1 MDSAPNPAPTRTAP
15 TAPSQAATAERKTP
29 DALAQVLVRLFAERF
44 GGAASG
50 KFRIS
55 RKFMRQL
62 AGRRKLP
69 DGYLAVLAE
78 HMFEAGFVLVDCES
92 YFVVLSQKQFA
103 SYRRAT
109 AAAVNRVM
117 SHEEANRESAG
128 ARDQA
133 NDRPDLK
140 ELEERSVH
148 KAPNI
153 H

>member
-1 MDSAPNPAPTRTAP
+1 MESQPA
-15 TAPSQAATAERKTP
+15 QEATADHSSP
-29 DALAQVLVRLFAERF
+29 DQLARALARLYAERF
-44 GGAASG
+44 GGATSG

-55 RKFMRQL
+55 RKFMRHL

-69 DGYLAVLAE
+69 DAYIARLAE
-78 HMFEAGFVLVDCES
+78 DLFEAGFVLIDCET

-103 SYRRAT
+103 SYRRVT

-117 SHEEANRESAG
+117 PHEESNREPATV
-128 ARDQA
+128 RDQA
-133 NDRPDLK
+133 GDRPEIQDI
-140 ELEERSVH
+140 EQRSVQ

>member
-1 MDSAPNPAPTRTAP
+1 MVSAPSL
-15 TAPSQAATAERKTP
+15 APSQAAPAMATAERKTP
-29 DALAQVLVRLFAERF
+29 DALAHVLVRLFAERF
-44 GGAASG
+44 GGASSG

-69 DGYLAVLAE
+69 DGYLAIVAE
-78 HMFEAGFVLVDCES
+78 HMFEAGFVLADCES

-103 SYRRAT
+103 SYRRVT

-117 SHEEANRESAG
+117 PHEESHREPATDRDPAG
-128 ARDQA
+128 
-133 NDRPDLK
+133 DRPEIQDI
-140 ELEERSVH
+140 EQRSVQ

>member
-1 MDSAPNPAPTRTAP
+1 MVSAPNL
-15 TAPSQAATAERKTP
+15 APSQVAPAMATAERKTP
-29 DALAQVLVRLFAERF
+29 DALAHVLVRLFAERF
-44 GGAASG
+44 GGAATG

-55 RKFMRQL
+55 RKFLRQL

-69 DGYLAVLAE
+69 DDYVAVLAE
-78 HMFEAGFVLVDCES
+78 HMFEAGFVLVECES

-103 SYRRAT
+103 SYRRVT

-117 SHEEANRESAG
+117 SHEEANREPASARSQTG
-128 ARDQA
+128 
-133 NDRPDLK
+133 DRPGGDQIA
-140 ELEERSVH
+140 ERSVQ

>member
-1 MDSAPNPAPTRTAP
+1 MDSAAGPAPAAPQAPNQGTA
-15 TAPSQAATAERKTP
+15 ADRKAP
-29 DALAQVLVRLFAERF
+29 DALAHVLVRLFAERF
-44 GGAASG
+44 GGASTG

-55 RKFMRQL
+55 RKFLRQL

-69 DGYLAVLAE
+69 DDYLAVLAE

-103 SYRRAT
+103 SYRRVT

-117 SHEEANRESAG
+117 SHEEANREPASARG
-128 ARDQA
+128 QSD
-133 NDRPDLK
+133 DRPDVK
-140 ELEERSVH
+140 EIEERSVQ

>member
-1 MDSAPNPAPTRTAP
+1 MESQSA
-15 TAPSQAATAERKTP
+15 QAATAARSSP
-29 DALAQVLVRLFAERF
+29 DQLARALACLYAERF
-44 GGAASG
+44 GGATSG

-69 DGYLAVLAE
+69 DSYIARLAE
-78 HMFEAGFVLVDCES
+78 DLFEAGFVLIDCET

-103 SYRRAT
+103 SYRRVT

-117 SHEEANRESAG
+117 PHEESHREPATDRDPAG
-128 ARDQA
+128 
-133 NDRPDLK
+133 DRPEIQDI
-140 ELEERSVH
+140 EQRSVQ

>member
-1 MDSAPNPAPTRTAP
+1 MDSAPP
-15 TAPSQAATAERKTP
+15 QAATAERKSP
-29 DALAQVLVRLFAERF
+29 DELAHVLVRLFAERF
-44 GGAASG
+44 GGATAG

-55 RKFMRQL
+55 RKFLRQL

-69 DGYLAVLAE
+69 DGYLAALCE
-78 HMFEAGFVLVDCES
+78 HMFEAGFVFVDCES
-92 YFVVLSQKQFA
+92 YCIVLSQKQFA

-117 SHEEANRESAG
+117 SDEEANREPAT
-128 ARDQA
+128 ARGKA
-133 NDRPDLK
+133 SDRPDVR
-140 ELEERSVH
+140 EIEERSVQ

>member
-1 MDSAPNPAPTRTAP
+1 MVSAPSL
-15 TAPSQAATAERKTP
+15 APSQAAPATATAERKTP
-29 DALAQVLVRLFAERF
+29 DALAHVLVRLFAERF
-44 GGAASG
+44 GGASSG

-69 DGYLAVLAE
+69 DGYLAIVAE
-78 HMFEAGFVLVDCES
+78 HMFEAGFVLADCES

-117 SHEEANRESAG
+117 SHEEANREPPSARG
-128 ARDQA
+128 QA
-133 NDRPDLK
+133 DDRPDVK
-140 ELEERSVH
+140 ELEERSVQ

>member
-1 MDSAPNPAPTRTAP
+1 METTSAV
-15 TAPSQAATAERKTP
+15 TAERRSP
-29 DALAQVLVRLFAERF
+29 EALARVLVRLFAERF
-44 GGAASG
+44 GGATAG

-69 DGYLAVLAE
+69 DDYLATLAE
-78 HMFEAGFVLVDCES
+78 DMFEAGFVVIDCES

-117 SHEEANRESAG
+117 SHEEANGEPTSARG
-128 ARDQA
+128 QA
-133 NDRPDLK
+133 GDRPDVK
-140 ELEERSVH
+140 EIEQRSVQ

>member
-1 MDSAPNPAPTRTAP
+1 MDSPPTQAPNQAVPQ
-15 TAPSQAATAERKTP
+15 APSQATTAERKSA
-29 DALAQVLVRLFAERF
+29 DALADILVRLFAERF
-44 GGAASG
+44 GGASSG

-55 RKFMRQL
+55 RKFLRQL

-69 DGYLAVLAE
+69 DDYLAVLAE
-78 HMFEAGFVLVDCES
+78 HLFEAGFVLVDCES

-103 SYRRAT
+103 SYRRVT

-117 SHEEANRESAG
+117 SHEEANREPASAPG
-128 ARDQA
+128 HT
-133 NDRPDLK
+133 NDRPDVK
-140 ELEERSVH
+140 EIEERSVQ